1 MGKVFDSIDPT
12 IAAFLAAQPVFF
24 VATAPLAADGLVN
37 VSPKGLA
44 TFAILDPR
52 EVAYL
57 DLTGSGAE
65 TIAHLRENGR
75 VVLMFCAFEGP
86 PKIVRVHGR
95 GEAVARTDARFD
107 ALASRFAPR
116 DGVRSIIRVDVT
128 RVATSCGYS
137 VPVMRFKRDRDQLD
151 KWVAKKSP
159 EDLVEY
165 RRAKNRRSLDGLP
178 ALEDD
183 EL

>member
-1 MGKVFDSIDPT
+1 MGKVLDAIDPA
-12 IAAFLAAQPVFF
+12 IADFLAAQHVFF
-24 VATAPLAADGLVN
+24 VATAPLAGGGLVN

-52 EVAYL
+52 QVAYL

-75 VVLMFCAFEGP
+75 VVLMFCAFEGK
-86 PKIVRVHGR
+86 PKIVRIHGR
-95 GEAVARTDARFD
+95 GEVVARSDARFP

-116 DGVRSIIRVDVT
+116 EGVRSIVRVDVA
-128 RVATSCGYS
+128 RVSTSCGYS
-137 VPVMRFKRDRDQLD
+137 VPVMRFERDRDELD
-151 KWVAKKSP
+151 EWVAKKSP
-159 EDLVEY
+159 DDLVDY
-165 RRAKNRRSLDGLP
+165 RRRKNRRSLDGLP